1 MGKVISVP
9 SKNIKVE
16 KDETFRKVLKQ
27 NAEFSTFGY
36 QHSPPQ
42 KKKEKM
48 FFIIFDP
55 IICSN

>member
-1 MGKVISVP
+1 MNGISKICIKMTVP

-36 QHSPPQ
+36 QHSPPP
-42 KKKEKM
+42 KKGKNVLYN
-48 FFIIFDP
+48 F
-55 IICSN
+55 